1 MTDRP
6 RATIPWFLVAAT
18 VLIII
23 LFSYVFFQYVNTK
36 RRVTGLE
43 TELRSVYEREH
54 ELQTRFAQQEQRYT
68 LREKQMTAVMAER
81 DALARKLEALEGQV
95 SPPRGR
101 R

>member
-18 VLIII
+18 VLIMI

>member
-1 MTDRP
+1 M
-6 RATIPWFLVAAT
+6 
-18 VLIII
+18 I